1 MKKWGW
7 VVATIVVALLIGGYA
22 YSNHHATAK
31 EYDAA
36 MTNGRTALQA
46 KNYTQAET
54 YFQNALKRKLND
66 PKAQTYLLQ
75 TQRFVAGENALTAR
89 KFANAQNRYQK
100 VQDTKDGSSVLRQ
113 RAKKRLTQVKGI
125 RANVAQFKAILKQA
139 QAQNQALDYGKSN
152 STLDQLFTNK
162 QFQESY
168 YKNLYTQA
176 LALRKANNASQSAAS
191 SSTTTTSDSAATSSS
206 RDTTSGSQQ
215 QNSSSA
221 ALTSSES
228 KAAKNYQGSNEY
240 TVTKKQKELNGKVI
254 TAAQISSA
262 RQTINAAG
270 GQADAMS
277 DQDVRVAMQQAHK
290 KGISL
295 TKYTQ
300 TYLK

>member
-1 MKKWGW
+1 MKKWVW

-100 VQDTKDGSSVLRQ
+100 VQDTKDGSGVLRQ